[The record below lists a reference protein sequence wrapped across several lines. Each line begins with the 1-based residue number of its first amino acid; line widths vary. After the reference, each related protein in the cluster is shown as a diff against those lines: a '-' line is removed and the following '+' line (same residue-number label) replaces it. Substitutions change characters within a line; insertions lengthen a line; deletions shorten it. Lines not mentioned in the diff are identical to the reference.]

1 MKVTLEQR
9 NRAYQIG
16 FQDGFCQREPD
27 PPNAEDH
34 DEWRALAVAYCQ
46 GIRDG
51 SKALAGPYEHEVVV
65 YGDRVIESIQG
76 DLSL

>member
-1 MKVTLEQR
+1 MTVTNDQT

-16 FQDGFCQREPD
+16 FQDGFLQREPD

-34 DEWRALAVAYCQ
+34 DEWRDLAIAYCQ

-51 SKALAGPYEHEVVV
+51 GKALSGPYMHEVIV
-65 YGDRVIESIQG
+65 YSDRVIECFQG
-76 DLSL
+76 DWSR